1 MSKILVR
8 VKGNLNIVDTL
19 NPDGPVVTLSVETF
33 EQLAA
38 AYGYS
43 KADPDK
49 VSVSVDTAEKLF
61 VFTRIRRM
69 DLNGP
74 RDEIAFK
81 ELQSVLVGRNDEGDL
96 TFALNPELEVLS
108 ESTAP

>member
-8 VKGNLNIVDTL
+8 VRGNLNIVDTL

-49 VSVSVDTAEKLF
+49 ISISRKTATLLSEFKDTAWPDRCYDGGVDAF
-61 VFTRIRRM
+61 V
-69 DLNGP
+69 
-74 RDEIAFK
+74 
-81 ELQSVLVGRNDEGDL
+81 ELEA
-96 TFALNPELEVLS
+96 ALN
-108 ESTAP
+108 STP